1 MTQECKAGHSM
12 QKWQGATF
20 AIFTKFI
27 TALSLLFSPS
37 CLEKQLVLP
46 VETGILREAPG
57 TMQCMMFE
65 V

>member
-1 MTQECKAGHSM
+1 MQE
-12 QKWQGATF
+12 WQGATF

-27 TALSLLFSPS
+27 TAHSLLFSPL
-37 CLEKQLVLP
+37 CLEKQLLLA

-57 TMQCMMFE
+57 SMWCMIFE